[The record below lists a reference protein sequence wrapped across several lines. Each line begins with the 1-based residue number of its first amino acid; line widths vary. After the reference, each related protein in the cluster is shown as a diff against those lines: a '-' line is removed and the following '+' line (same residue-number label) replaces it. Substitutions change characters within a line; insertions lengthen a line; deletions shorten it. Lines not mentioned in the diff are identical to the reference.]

1 MNVAYFEFNYREVL
15 ILTHIG
21 IKNNKMLFDSKDWI
35 IIASLISNTVTEY
48 IEKRL
53 LLWDTEYILDKY

>member
-21 IKNNKMLFDSKDWI
+21 VKNNKMLFDSKD
-35 IIASLISNTVTEY
+35 
-48 IEKRL
+48 
-53 LLWDTEYILDKY
+53 